1 MPFALWQTLLCS
13 CGPEPAALFKI
24 SDVKL
29 LIVDDHPLFRD
40 GLAALLRQASSDV
53 VVRQAASTEEARHV
67 LDEENFDAMFMDLVM
82 PGLCGEPAIR
92 EFARSHP
99 DLPVIVLSSS
109 EAPSDV
115 RRVINAGASGYIPKS
130 ATAQTVVS
138 ALRLVLSGN
147 IYVPPLLVSATARAA
162 DIDAQDAPRSLA
174 QLTDRQV
181 DVLRYLRDG
190 LSNKEIS
197 AHLGIAEKTVKVHIA
212 AIFKTLN
219 VVNRTQAAKVL
230 RDAPEAS

>member
-1 MPFALWQTLLCS
+1 M
-13 CGPEPAALFKI
+13 ER
-24 SDVKL
+24 VKL

-40 GLAALLRQASSDV
+40 GLAALLRQAGTDV
-53 VVRQAASTEEARHV
+53 QVTQAASAEDALNLT
-67 LDEENFDAMFMDLVM
+67 DEQIFDAVFMDLMM
-82 PGLCGEPAIR
+82 PGMCGEPAIR
-92 EFARSHP
+92 EFARRHP

-109 EAPSDV
+109 ENPGDV

-138 ALRLVLSGN
+138 ALHLVLSGN
-147 IYVPPLLVSATARAA
+147 IYVPPLLVSAAARAA
-162 DIDAQDAPRSLA
+162 DQEVRDGTRSLA

-190 LSNKEIS
+190 LTNKEIS
-197 AHLGIAEKTVKVHIA
+197 ANLGIAEKTVKVHIA

-230 RDAPEAS
+230 RDAPDAP

>member
-1 MPFALWQTLLCS
+1 MS
-13 CGPEPAALFKI
+13 H
-24 SDVKL
+24 VKL

-40 GLAALLRQASSDV
+40 GLAALLRQASADNIV
-53 VVRQAASTEEARHV
+53 VQATSAEEALRLV
-67 LDEENFDAMFMDLVM
+67 DEQIIDAVFMDLVM

-92 EFARSHP
+92 EFARRHP

-109 EAPSDV
+109 ESAGDV
-115 RRVINAGASGYIPKS
+115 RRVLNAGASGYIPKS

-138 ALRLVLSGN
+138 ALTLVLSGN
-147 IYVPPLLVSATARAA
+147 IYVPPLLVSAATRAA
-162 DIDAQDAPRSLA
+162 DNAANGGARSLA
-174 QLTDRQV
+174 ALTDRQV
-181 DVLRYLRDG
+181 DVLKYLRDG

-219 VVNRTQAAKVL
+219 VVNRTQAAKFL
-230 RDAPEAS
+230 HEASDAPRDA